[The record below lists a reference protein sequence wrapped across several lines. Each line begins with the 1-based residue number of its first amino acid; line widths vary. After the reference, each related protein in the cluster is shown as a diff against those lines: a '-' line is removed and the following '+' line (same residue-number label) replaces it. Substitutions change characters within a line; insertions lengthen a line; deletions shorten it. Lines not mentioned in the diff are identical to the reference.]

1 MSDDT
6 EISRRTAL
14 KTGGAGAT
22 MLGVLGYGARG
33 AAAADAESG
42 ADEGREDSE
51 SDSDPDEFAFG
62 GDLPGLLERNGLW
75 SGALPEGYFEGV
87 RTSQSP
93 AVVSVCCSDSR
104 VSQEGMFAAP
114 LDAGFLFKPSN
125 IGNKV
130 TTRVDGERTID
141 GSFLYGLE
149 VSGASSGV
157 VVGHTGCGAVTAAY
171 ESVVGEAG
179 ERPPG
184 IEEEVA
190 PIVDVVEEAVD
201 EGAVETDAER
211 RTVINRLVEYNVHAQ
226 VEYLRESDEVSE
238 EKDLYGFVY
247 DFQGAYGDVDGRT
260 VLVNVDGETDPDALR
275 EAVPDG
281 YEEFVGS
288 LLR

>member
-6 EISRRTAL
+6 EISRRKAL
-14 KTGGAGAT
+14 KAGGAGAT
-22 MLGVLGYGARG
+22 MLGILGYGARG
-33 AAAADAESG
+33 VAAADADSRS
-42 ADEGREDSE
+42 DREDSE
-51 SDSDPDEFAFG
+51 PGSDRDEFAFG

-75 SGALPEGYFEGV
+75 SDALPEGYFEGV

-93 AVVSVCCSDSR
+93 AVVSICCSDSR
-104 VSQEGMFAAP
+104 VSQAGMFAAP

-130 TTRVDGERTID
+130 TTRVDGERAVD

-171 ESVVGEAG
+171 ESVVGETEAQ
-179 ERPPG
+179 PPG
-184 IEEEVA
+184 IEQEVA
-190 PIVDVVEEAVD
+190 PIVDVVEEALD
-201 EGAVETDAER
+201 GGAVETDAER
-211 RTVINRLVEYNVHAQ
+211 RAVINQLVEYNVHAQ
-226 VEYLRESDEVSE
+226 VEYLRGSDEVSE

-247 DFQGAYGDVDGRT
+247 DFQSAYGDVDGRT
-260 VLVNVDGETDPDALR
+260 VLVNADGETDPDALR
-275 EAVPDG
+275 ETVPDG

-288 LLR
+288 LLH